1 MGAWYIRLSSSVP
14 HVSIYTYKYLHW
26 MNIDLLPQCS
36 KIQNLGLMNLYFLCL
51 IHEWRYLSIFRALYQ
66 CLSICARDLH
76 WKLSLFYF
84 YLQCKHIYSNNW
96 CSNSISSCIKLKISK
111 HCFLKYKNLSF
122 HQNFWKLL
130 HLEELQISE
139 EINKQSFPQIIRVH

>member
-1 MGAWYIRLSSSVP
+1 
-14 HVSIYTYKYLHW
+14 
-26 MNIDLLPQCS
+26 
-36 KIQNLGLMNLYFLCL
+36 MNLYFLCL
-51 IHEWRYLSIFRALYQ
+51 IHEWQYLSIFRALYQ

-111 HCFLKYKNLSF
+111 HCFLKYKNLSI
-122 HQNFWKLL
+122 HQNFENCCTSRNFKY
-130 HLEELQISE
+130 QKKSISSHFHKSLGF
-139 EINKQSFPQIIRVH
+139 IKNILIVHNLNRTKNVVYYVRRIADCMCRL